1 MSTIFG
7 IIVGAVGLWY
17 LHRYMKNDFMTS
29 VEQKPVNKPASVK
42 ASVKK
47 PAVVKKGPATTK
59 DKVAS
64 KPVAK
69 TTSKPDD
76 FKRLNGIG
84 PKIANL
90 LKDKGI
96 LTYQQLSAMDA
107 KQLFDFLQKEGVR
120 VRQSDP
126 ASWKKQANLAAEGK
140 WDEIKKLQQT
150 QSGKRNGNV
159 ANAA

>member
-7 IIVGAVGLWY
+7 MIVGAVGLWY
-17 LHRYMKNDFMTS
+17 LHRYMKADFMNS
-29 VEQKPVNKPASVK
+29 VEQKPVDKPASVQ
-42 ASVKK
+42 ASIKK
-47 PAVVKKGPATTK
+47 PAAIKKAPVKTK
-59 DKVAS
+59 VTVAS

-69 TTSKPDD
+69 AASKPDD

-96 LTYQQLSAMDA
+96 QTYQQLSVMDA
-107 KQLFDFLQKEGVR
+107 KQLTNMLQKEGVR

-140 WDEIKKLQQT
+140 WDEIKKLQQK
-150 QSGKRNGNV
+150 QSGKRSGNV